1 MLLLTYS
8 TEMEKLADEYVKACT
23 GAFPAS
29 SPRFR
34 QVGYIQLPS
43 SDQQLEYRDA
53 LLQVDDSAYV
63 YRNNTC
69 LGSCYDYKQMV
80 WATST
85 QVGCARNR
93 CQSHYEPSK
102 VYHVMACMYK
112 PSDSMLQGRPYQEG
126 RSCSRC
132 PRGYKCYRKQC
143 RA

>member
-1 MLLLTYS
+1 MLPVLLLALTTNVIAEVPSGEERAAILDCHARLREGVKPIASNMLLLTYS

-69 LGSCYDYKQMV
+69 LGSCYDYKQV
-80 WATST
+80 RETSLYT
-85 QVGCARNR
+85 
-93 CQSHYEPSK
+93 
-102 VYHVMACMYK
+102 
-112 PSDSMLQGRPYQEG
+112 
-126 RSCSRC
+126 
-132 PRGYKCYRKQC
+132 
-143 RA
+143 